1 MKKKF
6 ILMLTIMFSIVLGFG
21 SCTSCG
27 STEGG
32 NAEDSITVDSMT
44 VNDTINVEPT
54 EEVNDS
60 DSISTNKPLGEWP

>member
-6 ILMLTIMFSIVLGFG
+6 ILMLIVMFSIVLGFG

-32 NAEDSITVDSMT
+32 DTVDSVAVDSVV
-44 VNDTINVEPT
+44 VNDTINVEPA

-60 DSISTNKPLGEWP
+60 DSISTNKPLGE